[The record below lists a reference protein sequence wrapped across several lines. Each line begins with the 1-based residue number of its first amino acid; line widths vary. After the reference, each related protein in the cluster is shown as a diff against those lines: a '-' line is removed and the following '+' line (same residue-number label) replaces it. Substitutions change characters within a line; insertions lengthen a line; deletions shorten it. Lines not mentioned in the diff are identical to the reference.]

1 MKNLNLKIRP
11 EFDFASI
18 WTCFPFFSNS
28 NETTEPRRLCKQH
41 ANCPT
46 PDPGLQCDL
55 FYRRSSQWRPPGAAV
70 PAKAAP
76 IPLLPFSRLSSAPG
90 STCWLSAAEENKFTA
105 DRAEPDPQG
114 KQTHTASLI
123 EMSVCWSLILEKKK
137 LAVEQEEIAEE
148 HAGWVSMATLIVKH
162 HFWEAVHNTQLNRS
176 DSSAVLWHFKASP
189 VICPQRESIKSQLC
203 LREILTNTEWLT
215 LLLQMDFFGLRAVLM
230 FPAYHP
236 CGIKL

>member
-70 PAKAAP
+70 PAKAPP

-123 EMSVCWSLILEKKK
+123 EMGVCWSLILEKKK
-137 LAVEQEEIAEE
+137 NYRRARRVGIHGNAYCQASL
-148 HAGWVSMATLIVKH
+148 L
-162 HFWEAVHNTQLNRS
+162 R
-176 DSSAVLWHFKASP
+176 SSAQHSAEPEW
-189 VICPQRESIKSQLC
+189 QLC
-203 LREILTNTEWLT
+203 GISKLPLSS
-215 LLLQMDFFGLRAVLM
+215 VLNVN
-230 FPAYHP
+230 P
-236 CGIKL
+236 